1 MKTIGITLLALAK
14 RNLHRKPFRTIALIL
29 AVTVVTA
36 TLFAATLGTKSVLNS
51 LELGVARLGADV
63 IVVPAGYEDTV
74 KTVIIAGE
82 PSFFSME
89 KSVLDRVRA
98 VKGVER
104 ASPQYYFK
112 SARYPCCDVLDVLL
126 VAFDPATDFTL
137 APWME
142 QRNDG
147 PFVKDDVLVGRE
159 IPFMTGDI
167 ITFFGK
173 QLNVAGSLESTGM
186 DFIDHTVFMS
196 FETAYEM
203 ARLSGARAQER
214 LMIDTSR
221 ISSVMVRVQPDVS
234 PRRAAVFIEY
244 EIAGVKAVVAEE
256 IIGSVKKQLFFLFRG
271 ILGISALLWLM
282 AVVLMSIVFSV
293 TVNERQREMGILRAL
308 GATRGA
314 LFTTLMSEAVMVSS
328 IGGIV
333 GVTAGGLFLYG
344 VKNMI
349 MSSLSLPHLW
359 PSREFT
365 FLMALLCFIVALATG
380 LLAAF
385 TPVYRSSV
393 LEPYEAIRQG

>member
-1 MKTIGITLLALAK
+1 MKTIRITLLALAK

-63 IVVPAGYEDTV
+63 IVVPAGYEETV

-112 SARYPCCDVLDVLL
+112 SARYPCCDVLNVLL

-142 QRNDG
+142 QWNDR
-147 PFVKDDVLVGRE
+147 PFVMDDVLVGKE

-167 ITFFGK
+167 ITLFGK

-214 LMIDTSR
+214 LTIDTSR
-221 ISSVMVRVQPDVS
+221 ISSVMVRVRPDVS

-282 AVVLMSIVFSV
+282 AVVLMAIVFSV
-293 TVNERQREMGILRAL
+293 TVNERQRELGILRAL

-314 LFTTLMSEAVMVSS
+314 LFATLMSEAGMISS
-328 IGGIV
+328 IGGIA
-333 GVTAGGLFLYG
+333 GVTAGGLVLYG

-349 MSSLSLPHLW
+349 MSSLRLPYLW
-359 PSREFT
+359 PSREFMFVT
-365 FLMALLCFIVALATG
+365 ALLCFIVALVTG

-385 TPVYRSSV
+385 TPIYRSSV